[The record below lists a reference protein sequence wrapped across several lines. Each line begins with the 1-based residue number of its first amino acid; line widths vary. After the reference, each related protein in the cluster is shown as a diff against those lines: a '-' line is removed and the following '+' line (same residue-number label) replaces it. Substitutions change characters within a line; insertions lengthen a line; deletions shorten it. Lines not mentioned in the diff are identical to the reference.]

1 MMRKMLLA
9 ALGVL
14 GQGNA
19 TLAEVAIDRMSFTE
33 VQATRPADGWTADA
47 ITGTL
52 EMFGSNGQLDTVM
65 GLRIPALTPG
75 GVHVV
80 VRGAGD
86 YQHVRLAGVTLRQL
100 ACSRADLDVARRE
113 GTAEGQCL
121 YLASARALRA
131 VRPVEGLGSRIV
143 RCIGASTGGY
153 QCTVADWT
161 REGWEFY
168 DLAEALVAAGLA
180 DATAPLPVL
189 PVQRFDSGNAGLA
202 PPPPT
207 SARVGLP

>member
-1 MMRKMLLA
+1 MVRKMLLA
-9 ALGVL
+9 ALGVMCL
-14 GQGNA
+14 GNVA
-19 TLAEVAIDRMSFTE
+19 LAEVAVDRMSFAE
-33 VQATRPADGWTADA
+33 VQAAPPADGWTADA

-52 EMFGSNGQLDTVM
+52 EMFGSNGKLDLVM
-65 GLRIPALTPG
+65 GYRVPALTPG
-75 GVHVV
+75 GAYVV

-86 YQHVRLAGVTLRQL
+86 YQQVRLAGVTLRQL

-113 GTAEGQCL
+113 GTAEAQCL

-143 RCIGASTGGY
+143 RCVGAGGNDY

-180 DATAPLPVL
+180 DATAPLPVR
-189 PVQRFDSGNAGLA
+189 PIQRFDSGNEALVPLPA
-202 PPPPT
+202 A
-207 SARVGLP
+207 SRMGLP